1 MIVADTNLIAYLL
14 LEGEHTATAER
25 VLELDSQ
32 WIAPLLWKSEFRNVL
47 ALYVRQGLVPLDRA
61 LSFMELSEI
70 LMGGREYALASD
82 PILEL
87 AERSRCAAYDCEFV
101 ALAQQQEIPL
111 LTFDRRVLDAFPGI
125 AVDPRQ
131 FVV

>member
-14 LEGEHTATAER
+14 LEGEHTTIAEQ
-25 VLELDSQ
+25 VLDLDSQ
-32 WIAPLLWKSEFRNVL
+32 WIAPLLWRSELRNVL
-47 ALYVRQGLVPLDRA
+47 ALYVRQGLVSLDQA

-101 ALAQQQEIPL
+101 ALAQQRRVPL
-111 LTFDRRVLDAFPGI
+111 VTFDRRVLDAFPGI

-131 FVV
+131 FVA